1 MKLFTV
7 GPVQMEEETLNIRK
21 TQIPYFR
28 TQEFSEIML
37 ENSKNLKELVGT
49 SCESKAIF
57 ITGSG
62 TAAMEAVV
70 SNSFD
75 ETDNILVINGGTFGE
90 RFKKLCEI
98 YKLKHS
104 EIKLDFEE
112 ELSEKHFKALKEKQY
127 TALLV
132 NIHETST
139 GQLYNIK
146 LISDFCKKNNIY
158 LVVDAISSF
167 MSDEYKM
174 DEWNIDCTILS
185 SQKALALAPGIS
197 MVLMNDRFYQSK
209 VKNKPIKNL
218 YLNINEHIKNMERGQ
233 TPNTPAVGVIF
244 ELHDKLNRVKEVGI
258 KSFTDRA
265 KENADFFR
273 TEIKELGLK
282 IPEYK
287 LSNTLT
293 PIIFENNNAQIVY
306 KYLRERYDITVTPN
320 GGALSDKILRIGH
333 IGDISKMDLKILI
346 EKMKEVL

>member
-1 MKLFTV
+1 
-7 GPVQMEEETLNIRK
+7 
-21 TQIPYFR
+21 
-28 TQEFSEIML
+28 ML